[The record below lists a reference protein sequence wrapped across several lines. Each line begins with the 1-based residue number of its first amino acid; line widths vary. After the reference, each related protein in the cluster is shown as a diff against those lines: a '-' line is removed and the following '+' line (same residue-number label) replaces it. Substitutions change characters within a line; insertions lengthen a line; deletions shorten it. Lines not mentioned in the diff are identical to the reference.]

1 MESESIFTV
10 HRSILCSRVP
20 YFKSL
25 LLSPYADS
33 ENRLFTLPSPP
44 FTNASLHFT
53 LGYIYTGTLYFANR
67 TFDLATA
74 FNIWRCAAY
83 LGMDNLLLEV
93 EAAIEDLSVNQTKPD
108 SLRCARVYQFACA
121 PDVGCTLLAQLCR
134 PFIANKFGDAWRE
147 EIGTLDQETQQKL
160 VTDVCATI
168 GPGSAVE
175 VIRQIQNCQN
185 KIALV
190 KAPWAHHITAMLQ
203 PVEMRLKKMIGKETP
218 EVVSSKAFV
227 GLLEGRTFSS
237 DILEKVLLL
246 IVEALEERF
255 AAKAYQAIVGNGQ
268 SIMACGLRKLNI
280 PGQCCCEKMEYQ
292 WMRESMLKNVGR
304 ALSNIS
310 RIAG

>member
-1 MESESIFTV
+1 MFIVTRYRWRAKLYSDAQIQICQENETEPAMESESIFTV
-10 HRSILCSRVP
+10 HRAILCSRVP

-67 TFDLATA
+67 TFDLTTA

-83 LGMDNLLLEV
+83 LGMDNLLLEA
-93 EAAIEDLSVNQTKPD
+93 EAAIEDLSVNQPKPD
-108 SLRCARVYQFACA
+108 PLRCARVYQFASS
-121 PDVGCTLLAQLCR
+121 PDVGSTLLAELCR
-134 PFIANKFGDAWRE
+134 PIIASKFGDAWRE
-147 EIGTLDQETQQKL
+147 EIGSMDQETQQKM

-175 VIRQIQNCQN
+175 ILRQIQACQN
-185 KIALV
+185 RIALV
-190 KAPWAHHITAMLQ
+190 RAAWADHITAMLQ

-218 EVVSSKAFV
+218 EVVCSKAFV

-255 AAKAYQAIVGNGQ
+255 AAKAYQAIVGNGKQ
-268 SIMACGLRKLNI
+268 TLNPRGRKLK
-280 PGQCCCEKMEYQ
+280 PK
-292 WMRESMLKNVGR
+292 
-304 ALSNIS
+304 
-310 RIAG
+310 